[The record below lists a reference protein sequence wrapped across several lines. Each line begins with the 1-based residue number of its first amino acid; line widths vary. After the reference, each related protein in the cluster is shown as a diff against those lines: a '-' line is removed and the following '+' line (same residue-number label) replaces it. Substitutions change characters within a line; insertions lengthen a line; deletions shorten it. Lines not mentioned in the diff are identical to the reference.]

1 MHYHHYCNNCFFKV
15 ADHYLQNCPKCEYDH
30 LVNGNKWY
38 FIEFPIINQMMPFF
52 KCVGF
57 YERLQYRFR
66 QNRRSTDNIEDIY
79 DGLVY
84 EKHFKNYGFLAN
96 PNNISFLWN
105 TDAVPLFKSSNISTW
120 PIFLIINE
128 LEPSLRF
135 KIENIIFAGIWYSS
149 KKPEAALFLEPLYKE
164 LKLLK
169 EGIKVNIPTADTDT
183 YSSKLIKAIL
193 IAGTFDLPARCL
205 ISGSVQFNGKYG
217 CIKCLQQGE
226 SHKTKK
232 GGNVWIYPFNIEDP
246 KGPIRKEESFRQHAL
261 EACNEK
267 KIVFGVKYPT
277 WLHGLQ
283 SYDLVNGVGI
293 DYMHGV
299 MLGVVKL
306 LLKLWFSNEHK
317 AEKYNAY
324 GKLTLFDERLNI
336 KPTFEV
342 TRPPR
347 SNKKFSHDWKAS
359 EYCNFLLFYGVPVL
373 VDILPTEQLAHFSL
387 LSHSIHKLLQCNI
400 SNECMKSVE
409 KMILKFCQQF
419 QEIYGKR
426 YMLANIH
433 QLLHL
438 CDNVKHL
445 GPLWTHSCF
454 PFEDKNKF
462 ILQLI
467 HGSQKI
473 ECQLNS
479 AINVIQSIPN
489 VVEKT
494 I

>member
-1 MHYHHYCNNCFFKV
+1 
-15 ADHYLQNCPKCEYDH
+15 
-30 LVNGNKWY
+30 
-38 FIEFPIINQMMPFF
+38 MPFS

-96 PNNISFLWN
+96 PDNISFFWN
-105 TDAVPLFKSSNISTW
+105 TDGVPLFKSSNISIW

-135 KIENIIFAGIWYSS
+135 KSENIIFAGIWYSS

-226 SHKTKK
+226 SHKTEK

-324 GKLTLFDERLNI
+324 GKLTLFDNALLILNQ
-336 KPTFEV
+336 
-342 TRPPR
+342 
-347 SNKKFSHDWKAS
+347 
-359 EYCNFLLFYGVPVL
+359 
-373 VDILPTEQLAHFSL
+373 QL
-387 LSHSIHKLLQCNI
+387 K
-400 SNECMKSVE
+400 
-409 KMILKFCQQF
+409 
-419 QEIYGKR
+419 
-426 YMLANIH
+426 
-433 QLLHL
+433 
-438 CDNVKHL
+438 
-445 GPLWTHSCF
+445 
-454 PFEDKNKF
+454 
-462 ILQLI
+462 
-467 HGSQKI
+467 
-473 ECQLNS
+473 
-479 AINVIQSIPN
+479 
-489 VVEKT
+489 
-494 I
+494 